1 MYARASSSWKNL
13 YIAASEEPPCAYR
26 VMIGRRNTYCT
37 WKRSI
42 PSQRWVSLPP
52 NGGSV
57 WPVMTQDTFGGN
69 RGNWGNWGEEGEEG
83 ENTSSD
89 GDVMGM

>member
-1 MYARASSSWKNL
+1 
-13 YIAASEEPPCAYR
+13 
-26 VMIGRRNTYCT
+26 
-37 WKRSI
+37 
-42 PSQRWVSLPP
+42 
-52 NGGSV
+52 
-57 WPVMTQDTFGGN
+57 MTQDTFGGN